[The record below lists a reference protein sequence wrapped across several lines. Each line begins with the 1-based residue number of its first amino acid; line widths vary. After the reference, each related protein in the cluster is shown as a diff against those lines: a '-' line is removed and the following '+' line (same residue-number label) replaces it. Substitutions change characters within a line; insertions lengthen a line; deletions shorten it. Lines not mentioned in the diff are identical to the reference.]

1 MLCFSGL
8 TATSTTLSN
17 KLHTAR
23 GQKKKRGKKIMPEK
37 RACACMLSD
46 EIFVDNMAPSAF
58 FVKPYWVWKKY
69 KTKSLEQIALPI
81 LAFLYFFLTPI
92 PRLSYLYKY
101 IVRQYQYNFICGGN
115 SCAYYLLPSYYD
127 LV

>member
-1 MLCFSGL
+1 MILTIFLLCFSGL

-46 EIFVDNMAPSAF
+46 ELFVVNMAPSAF

-69 KTKSLEQIALPI
+69 KKIPRADSSTYIGVFVFFPHPNPQ
-81 LAFLYFFLTPI
+81 AFLSI
-92 PRLSYLYKY
+92 
-101 IVRQYQYNFICGGN
+101 
-115 SCAYYLLPSYYD
+115 
-127 LV
+127 